1 MTARKGPTSSKPTTG
16 TGWDNDEQNNPTGSM
31 AGHQDVTGLIG
42 LFQASSMT
50 SDSRNLVEVGAVV
63 EVLKKYYKQLAGSTT
78 PASQLAI
85 LPDVD
90 LMTTSISNILPGLVM
105 YKIINNTMWV
115 MGALF
120 SNKELTISSEPI
132 RIQNMGGMGPTQI
145 SIPLVPTS
153 YADKSVIEPL
163 RKHFEA
169 IANTQ
174 NIRQVA
180 IINMTVVDLEMLNHP
195 EAGDVKDRAQR
206 IATFLAGQWET
217 AVLVKLT
224 QDIPEAGMALP
235 SPFKDPKQPYGKD
248 GYAEARVSAIQDRVT
263 KAGTLSPANMEVVA
277 STINNI
283 NNPASVQSNSKEI
296 ARVTATVQLTGITYQ
311 QHMANLAAG
320 RGMYQNDAIQAFLGM
335 NGGLYPNGYRPLHPV
350 ITMETAQAGEMMNYN
365 QGLFPYFFG
374 LYLLM
379 TTNADYVFTEALRKI
394 QVGARGNLS
403 ALEPRIDALLQGVFM
418 GQRPKLDDKTITDTD
433 VVNTWIRQ
441 NVSQHATFRT
451 NILTN
456 GPDASVSNFLLG
468 LSTKN
473 RQKEVKT
480 MVAVLDAMTNNKFSE
495 LLERNSRPGGTGW
508 TIDKPALHR
517 TQMIVVNG
525 LAKLGNKELNTLE
538 VDEMLLGHVKGK
550 SGQQSV
556 MNYLAIQYGMTQED
570 FKARCQKLRM
580 ELNQSIFD
588 GSVHINSFAQSCVW
602 DPNLMSLIAEAMDSI
617 GTMNVANTTASFRPN
632 QLVFAPGAGLATMAS
647 AGSSNVNNINAM
659 GAFGGGIMFA

>member
-1 MTARKGPTSSKPTTG
+1 MTARKGPTNKPSTG
-16 TGWDNDEQNNPTGSM
+16 TNWDNEEPINENGSI
-31 AGHQDVTGLIG
+31 AGHQDVSGLAA

-50 SDSRNLVEVGAVV
+50 SDSRNLVEVGSVV
-63 EVLKKYYKQLAGSTT
+63 ELMKKYYKQLSGSTT
-78 PASQLAI
+78 PQQQLAI

-90 LMTTSISNILPGLVM
+90 LMTPSISNILPGLVM

-115 MGALF
+115 MGVLF

-132 RIQNMGGMGPTQI
+132 RIQNIGGMGPTQI

-163 RKHFEA
+163 RKHFLA
-169 IANTQ
+169 IAEQQ

-195 EAGDVKDRAQR
+195 EAGDPKDRAQR
-206 IATFLAGQWET
+206 IATFLAGQWEA

-224 QDIPEAGMALP
+224 QDIPEAGLALP
-235 SPFKDPKQPYGKD
+235 SPFKDPKQPFGKD
-248 GYAEARVSAIQDRVT
+248 GYAEARVNAIQDRVT

-296 ARVTATVQLTGITYQ
+296 ARVTATVQLTGLTYQ

-403 ALEPRIDALLQGVFM
+403 ALEPRIDSLLQGVYM

-456 GPDASVSNFLLG
+456 GPDASVSNYLLG
-468 LSTKN
+468 LSSKN
-473 RQKEVKT
+473 RQKEIKT

-495 LLERNSRPGGTGW
+495 LLERNSRPGGSGW

-550 SGQQSV
+550 GGQQSV

-632 QLVFAPGAGLATMAS
+632 QLVYAPGAGLATMVS
-647 AGSSNVNNINAM
+647 AGSSNANNINAL
-659 GAFGGGIMFA
+659 GAFGGGTAFG